1 MDMKQI
7 KELLANADVH
17 QIIEEQI
24 QTAIA
29 ESKAEL
35 DTEKAKL
42 VEQKKSFEKEAFIFK
57 KTILAKSNLYETKLK
72 DFYEAKF
79 NEAKKKLG
87 KEVYE
92 FMNESVKKITKAI
105 EEDVKATSNST
116 KIQEAFSKAVS
127 EMAPFININE
137 LEGKNQTDLDA
148 LKGKLNESLKKI
160 KVLESK
166 ALLGDLHS
174 LVVSECS
181 GYPTE
186 KAALLYETVVK
197 MEPKSLEEGKKCL
210 EAAKQAL
217 KEREAEAVKVAV
229 GVAPSQVVVA
239 ESVKVE
245 TPVAPSTERAKLKVI
260 AENLASKKKEKE
272 ESKVITE
279 AKESSALDY
288 DIYLG

>member
-24 QTAIA
+24 QAAIS

-35 DTEKAKL
+35 EAEKTKL

-105 EEDVKATSNST
+105 EEDVKTSNHST

-137 LEGKNQTDLDA
+137 LEGKNQADLDSM
-148 LKGKLNESLKKI
+148 KSKLNESLKKI
-160 KVLESK
+160 KILEAK
-166 ALLGDLHS
+166 ALVGDLHS

-186 KAALLYETVVK
+186 KIALLYETVTK

-210 EAAKQAL
+210 EAAKQAM
-217 KEREAEAVKVAV
+217 KEQEVPAVKAETAPVAV
-229 GVAPSQVVVA
+229 VVENVTAPT
-239 ESVKVE
+239 E
-245 TPVAPSTERAKLKVI
+245 TSTQRNRLKVI
-260 AENLASKKKEKE
+260 AENLSSKKKEKE
-272 ESKVITE
+272 VVTES
-279 AKESSALDY
+279 KESSALDY

>member
-1 MDMKQI
+1 MKQI

-24 QTAIA
+24 QAAIA

-35 DTEKAKL
+35 DTEKTKL

-105 EEDVKATSNST
+105 EEDVKATNTST

-137 LEGKNQTDLDA
+137 LEGKNQADLDSM
-148 LKGKLNESLKKI
+148 KNKLNESLKKI
-160 KVLESK
+160 KVLEAK
-166 ALLGDLHS
+166 ALIGDLHS

-186 KAALLYETVVK
+186 KIALLYETVTK
-197 MEPKSLEEGKKCL
+197 MEPKNLEEGKKCL

-217 KEREAEAVKVAV
+217 KEREVEATQK
-229 GVAPSQVVVA
+229 PEVVVT
-239 ESVKVE
+239 ESVVDKPVE
-245 TPVAPSTERAKLKVI
+245 VTPQRNKLKVI
-260 AENLASKKKEKE
+260 AENLATKKQEKE
-272 ESKVITE
+272 VVTES
-279 AKESSALDY
+279 KESSALDY
-288 DIYLG
+288 EIYLG

>member
-1 MDMKQI
+1 MNMKQI

-24 QTAIA
+24 QAAIA

-35 DTEKAKL
+35 DTEKTKL

-105 EEDVKATSNST
+105 EEDVKATNTST

-137 LEGKNQTDLDA
+137 LEGKNQADLDSM
-148 LKGKLNESLKKI
+148 KNKLNESLKKI
-160 KVLESK
+160 KVLEAK
-166 ALLGDLHS
+166 ALIGDLHS

-186 KAALLYETVVK
+186 KIALLYETVTK
-197 MEPKSLEEGKKCL
+197 MEPKNLEEGKKCL

-217 KEREAEAVKVAV
+217 KEREVEATQK
-229 GVAPSQVVVA
+229 PEVVVT
-239 ESVKVE
+239 ESVVDKPVE
-245 TPVAPSTERAKLKVI
+245 VTPQRNKLKVI
-260 AENLASKKKEKE
+260 AENLATKKQEKE
-272 ESKVITE
+272 VVTES
-279 AKESSALDY
+279 KESSALDY
-288 DIYLG
+288 EIYLG

>member
-1 MDMKQI
+1 MKQI

-24 QTAIA
+24 QAAIA

-35 DTEKAKL
+35 DTEKTKL

-105 EEDVKATSNST
+105 EEDVKATNTST

-137 LEGKNQTDLDA
+137 LEGKNQADLDSM
-148 LKGKLNESLKKI
+148 KNKLNESLKKI
-160 KVLESK
+160 KVLEAK
-166 ALLGDLHS
+166 ALIGDLHS

-186 KAALLYETVVK
+186 KIALLYETVTR
-197 MEPKSLEEGKKCL
+197 MEPKNLEEGKKCL

-217 KEREAEAVKVAV
+217 KEREVEATQKLE
-229 GVAPSQVVVA
+229 VVVT
-239 ESVKVE
+239 ESVVDKPVE
-245 TPVAPSTERAKLKVI
+245 VTPQRNKLKVI
-260 AENLASKKKEKE
+260 AENLATKKQEKE
-272 ESKVITE
+272 VVTES
-279 AKESSALDY
+279 KESSALDY
-288 DIYLG
+288 EIYLG

>member
-24 QTAIA
+24 QSAIT

-35 DTEKAKL
+35 DAEKAKL

-92 FMNESVKKITKAI
+92 FMNESIKKITKAI
-105 EEDVKATSNST
+105 EEDVKATNTST

-127 EMAPFININE
+127 EMAPYININE
-137 LEGKNQTDLDA
+137 LEGKNQADLDA
-148 LKGKLNESLKKI
+148 MKNKLNESIKKI
-160 KVLESK
+160 KVLEAK
-166 ALLGDLHS
+166 ALIGDLHS

-186 KAALLYETVVK
+186 KTALLYETVIK

-217 KEREAEAVKVAV
+217 KEKEDAK
-229 GVAPSQVVVA
+229 
-239 ESVKVE
+239 KVE
-245 TPVAPSTERAKLKVI
+245 TAPVVPVTENVEQKPAESSVQRAKLKVI
-260 AENLASKKKEKE
+260 AETAAAKKNEKE
-272 ESKVITE
+272 VVSES
-279 AKESSALDY
+279 KESSALDY
-288 DIYLG
+288 EIYLG